1 VIRAPI
7 LAHAFGVRYDLPL
20 PLWLFVL
27 GGAVVVLVSFLLVEG
42 RAVRVGEPVEPRDRA
57 LPPPRSTA
65 ARVAGAVA
73 TLWLAFLIWAGLTGA
88 QEIPENILPTW
99 FWIVVWVV
107 IPLTCGTLGDWTRPV
122 NPYGW
127 LATVADRPRLRRAL
141 LTTDEPLRWPDR
153 LGWWPAAV
161 LFFAAACA
169 ELIYNRAMTLPRNI
183 AIALLCYA
191 IACLVAGALFG
202 RAFLE
207 RGEMFSVLF
216 ATWGRL
222 GCFRFGAPGRRGFAG
237 GFLVPFEPIASRVAF
252 VLLLLVNVNF
262 DGLLATPRWDR
273 FEQSLPGGLAA
284 HPGRLEAFRT
294 VTFLLLAVA
303 LAAVFTAFAAGAARA
318 GRHGGGARVALAG
331 LLPSILPIAFG
342 YLLAHY
348 FQYVL
353 LNGQLLAPL
362 IGNPVG
368 EDSWP
373 IHLPYPFNDDYEPH
387 LHFLP
392 NGFYWYFAVVVI
404 VAAHVVAVLV
414 AHRHLATSGAD
425 RAAARASEYPWLAA
439 MVGYTMLSLW
449 LLAQPLVKQESGT
462 PEEGLPAPPPTVATV
477 VAGPDL
483 GAR

>member
-1 VIRAPI
+1 MIPSPL

-27 GGAVVVLVSFLLVEG
+27 GGAVVVIVSFLLVEG
-42 RAVRVGEPVEPRDRA
+42 RAVRAAGPVEPRDRA
-57 LPPPRSTA
+57 LPPPATGA
-65 ARVAGAVA
+65 ARLAGA
-73 TLWLAFLIWAGLTGA
+73 LAVLVLALLIWAGLTGA
-88 QEIPENILPTW
+88 QDIPENILPTW

-107 IPLTCGTLGDWTRPV
+107 APLTCGVLGNWTRPV

-127 LATVADRPRLRRAL
+127 LSTVADRPGLRRAL
-141 LTTDEPLRWPDR
+141 LTTEAPLRWPDR

-161 LFFAAACA
+161 LLFATACA
-169 ELIYNRAMTLPRNI
+169 ELVFNRSMTLPRNL
-183 AIALLCYA
+183 ALALLGYA
-191 IACLVAGALFG
+191 VLCLVAGALFG
-202 RAFLE
+202 RAWLE
-207 RGEMFSVLF
+207 RGEMLSVLLS
-216 ATWGRL
+216 TWGRL
-222 GCFRFGAPGRRGFAG
+222 GFFRFGAPGRRGFAG
-237 GFLVPFEPIASRVAF
+237 GFDVPFEASASRIAF

-262 DGLLATPRWDR
+262 DGLLATPRWQR
-273 FEQSLPGGLAA
+273 FEQSLPGGIDAA
-284 HPGRLEAFRT
+284 HADRLEAFRT
-294 VTFLLLAVA
+294 LTFLVLALA
-303 LAAVFTAFAAGAARA
+303 LAAVLSAFAVAAARA
-318 GRHGGGARVALAG
+318 GRHGTSARAALAG

-368 EDSWP
+368 KESWP

-392 NGFYWYFAVVVI
+392 SGFYWYFAVVVI

-414 AHRHLATSGAD
+414 AHRHLATSSAD
-425 RAAARASEYPWLAA
+425 RATARASERPWLVA

-449 LLAQPLVKQESGT
+449 LLAQPLVKESGNQ
-462 PEEGLPAPPPTVATV
+462 PQEALPRPVATWE
-477 VAGPDL
+477 AGPPA
-483 GAR
+483 GAP